1 MTPRQRKGPRA
12 AEPAKKKPKAAGKRP
27 ASSAGAFLEFLG
39 GVREEVDR
47 RLAARWDAKLAELA
61 RHGKEVQ
68 AMAGAARDLT
78 LRGGKRFRAGLLMA
92 AYTGVAPRASRAIAL
107 EAGVALE
114 LLQSYLLVQ
123 DDWMD
128 HDATR
133 RGGPSV
139 HAALSAS
146 LGDGHLGAAS
156 AMLASDLLWGLA
168 LATLASVPAPA
179 DRRIAAIE
187 LLCRVHEDVVIGQQ
201 IDLIGRAEDVE
212 AMHALKT
219 GSYTVRGPL
228 LLGATLAG
236 ADERAKAALERYA
249 APVGV
254 AFQLRDD
261 LLGMF
266 GSSAQT
272 GKPEGSDLR
281 AGKRTA
287 VVAEGERLLTGEG
300 RRKLVAALGR
310 ADASDEVVRAAA
322 DALEAC
328 GARAAVEARLS
339 ALCSEAEGR
348 AARLPLDP
356 KAKTLLKGAAR
367 ALRVERKE
375 ASAPVPVSVSVS
387 VPVPV
392 SVSAPV
398 SVSVPVPVSAAVTD
412 QPASAL
418 PAAGPFPVGRGR
430 AFGKIIL
437 LGEHTVVYGAPALAA
452 GIERGAR
459 ASARRLPPGEPSFLH
474 LAGRR
479 IPADAASSDDLAK
492 AFAAL
497 LAEGTQAPPVAVEAS
512 SDLPPGGGLGSSAA
526 LAVAIA
532 RALDAVTGASGEEAK
547 LLARAGAW
555 ERVFHGN
562 PSGIDTA
569 TAFHGAVLR
578 FSRAGGV
585 RLLKFPVDLW
595 LCIGWSGESSSTRS
609 MVEGV
614 ARMHAR
620 RPDIVERSI
629 SGAAALVD
637 NATLALEAGDLAA
650 LGKLM
655 DLAQMVLAGLMV
667 STEAIERMCS
677 IARGAGALGAKLTGA
692 GGGGSVIAL
701 VPSSPGGEGPSDTA
715 SAVLEAWRTAGYNGF
730 VTRAGG
736 GFDAP
741 SAPPDRAPET

>member
-1 MTPRQRKGPRA
+1 
-12 AEPAKKKPKAAGKRP
+12 
-27 ASSAGAFLEFLG
+27 
-39 GVREEVDR
+39 VEVDR
-47 RLAARWDAKLAELA
+47 RLAVRWDAKLAELA

-92 AYTGVAPRASRAIAL
+92 AYAGVAPRAPKETAL

-128 HDATR
+128 HDDTR

-139 HAALSAS
+139 HAALSGA
-146 LGDGHLGAAS
+146 LGDAHLGAAS
-156 AMLASDLLWGLA
+156 AVLASDLLWGLA
-168 LATLASVPAPA
+168 LATLASVPASPS
-179 DRRIAAIE
+179 RRIAAIE
-187 LLCRVHEDVVIGQQ
+187 LFCRVHEDVVIGQQ
-201 IDLIGRAEDVE
+201 IDLLGRAEDVE

-236 ADERAKAALERYA
+236 ADERALKALERYA

-281 AGKRTA
+281 AGKKTA
-287 VVAEGERLLTGEG
+287 VVAEGERLLSAEG
-300 RRKLVAALGR
+300 REKLLSVLGR
-310 ADASDEVVRAAA
+310 ADASDEAVREAAN
-322 DALEAC
+322 ALEAC
-328 GARAAVEARLS
+328 GARAAVEARLE
-339 ALCSEAEGR
+339 ALCSEAEAR

-356 KAKTLLKGAAR
+356 KAKMLLKGAAR
-367 ALRVERKE
+367 ALRVERP
-375 ASAPVPVSVSVS
+375 S
-387 VPVPV
+387 
-392 SVSAPV
+392 
-398 SVSVPVPVSAAVTD
+398 
-412 QPASAL
+412 PA
-418 PAAGPFPVGRGR
+418 GHGR

-459 ASARRLPPGEPSFLH
+459 ASARLLAPGEPSFLD

-479 IPADAASSDDLAK
+479 ILADSAADDDLAK

-497 LAEGTQAPPVAVEAS
+497 LAEGTPPVAVEAS

-532 RALDAVTGASGEEAK
+532 RAVDAVTGFASGDETR

-578 FSRAGGV
+578 YSRAGGV
-585 RLLKFPVDLW
+585 PTLKPLNFPVELW
-595 LCIGWSGESSSTRS
+595 LCVGWSGESSSTRS

-620 RPDIVERSI
+620 RPDVVERSI
-629 SGAAALVD
+629 AGAAALVE
-637 NATLALEAGDLAA
+637 NATLALEAGDLTA

-655 DLAQMVLAGLMV
+655 DLGQMILAGLMV
-667 STEAIERMCS
+667 STEAIERMCAL
-677 IARGAGALGAKLTGA
+677 ARGAGALGAKLTGA

-701 VPSSPGGEGPSDTA
+701 VPPAPNGPSDIA
-715 SAVLEAWRTAGYNGF
+715 NAVLEAWRAAGYTGF
-730 VTRAGG
+730 VTRAGAN
-736 GFDAP
+736 AP
-741 SAPPDRAPET
+741 GSPPIRAPET